1 MLLCELTKFVGI
13 LDSSA
18 FHTALE
24 SATARSNQ
32 KRITNSQDR
41 FGTAIYNPVS
51 MNSRA
56 SLMRRDVAIKAINS
70 CSNVAAS
77 NRLRAA
83 KMTQWS
89 LVVDYLLEAFLHPD
103 LLTC

>member
-1 MLLCELTKFVGI
+1 
-13 LDSSA
+13 
-18 FHTALE
+18 
-24 SATARSNQ
+24 
-32 KRITNSQDR
+32 
-41 FGTAIYNPVS
+41 
-51 MNSRA
+51 
-56 SLMRRDVAIKAINS
+56 MRRDVAIKAINS